1 MVKDT
6 LEKATEPNFNLKVY
20 LEEAYIHPVF
30 KAAELDRPM
39 AINDEENNPLVATKR
54 NSVMASKYPS
64 NEDTPTTQVPLEPH
78 E

>member
-30 KAAELDRPM
+30 KAAELERPI
-39 AINDEENNPLVATKR
+39 AIDDEENNPLVATKR
-54 NSVMASKYPS
+54 NSVIGSKYSSDQASP
-64 NEDTPTTQVPLEPH
+64 PRYVPLE
-78 E
+78 